1 MTFGDVGGINEF
13 LKLFIGFF
21 IGGISSITKISL
33 LTKYLYR
40 YKGRQE
46 ERQIKV
52 PKDLE
57 SNYIMSRVFI
67 CC

>member
-13 LKLFIGFF
+13 LKLVIGFF

-40 YKGRQE
+40 YNSGQKKR
-46 ERQIKV
+46 
-52 PKDLE
+52 
-57 SNYIMSRVFI
+57 
-67 CC
+67 